1 MRELIQLRSQI
12 LSGNL
17 PADEMRE
24 TKLLATAVIDTGNK
38 LLGLDMVVRNEDGN
52 VLDINSTATTQLYE
66 RHMNASDRI
75 RRASVSVCLPVVGS
89 SIHLQIH

>member
-1 MRELIQLRSQI
+1 MRDLTHLRSQI

-17 PADEMRE
+17 PADEMKE

-52 VLDINSTATTQLYE
+52 VLDINSTATTQLFE

-75 RRASVSVCLPVVGS
+75 RRASVSD
-89 SIHLQIH
+89 